1 VKVNNRELLAYD
13 RAYRALAREIADQC
27 GQLPQRVSLDA
38 VVTRNPVTDFDVVIV
53 DEAGNFHAVQQ

>member
-1 VKVNNRELLAYD
+1 VASCRS
-13 RAYRALAREIADQC
+13 
-27 GQLPQRVSLDA
+27 GVSLDA